1 MFLVPKVPLVE
12 QQRRVMEENLAETV
26 KGYTGAMGVDFWD
39 RTAWQ
44 KEFNE
49 ADILVMTR
57 TYRASQPLGVS
68 YHHLSTNISQYSET
82 RPLDDESSKSTFLS

>member
-1 MFLVPKVPLVE
+1 MFLVPKVPLVD
-12 QQRRVMEENLAETV
+12 QQRKVMEENTALAV
-26 KGYTGAMGVDFWD
+26 KGFTGAMGVDFWD

-57 TYRASQPLGVS
+57 KYSGPAALRLLTFFSPD
-68 YHHLSTNISQYSET
+68 ISQRPET
-82 RPLDDESSKSTFLS
+82 CTLEYDPG

>member
-1 MFLVPKVPLVE
+1 MFLVPKVPLVD
-12 QQRRVMEENLAETV
+12 QQRKVMEENTTLTV

-39 RTAWQ
+39 RTAWL

-57 TYRASQPLGVS
+57 RYQFR
-68 YHHLSTNISQYSET
+68 
-82 RPLDDESSKSTFLS
+82 